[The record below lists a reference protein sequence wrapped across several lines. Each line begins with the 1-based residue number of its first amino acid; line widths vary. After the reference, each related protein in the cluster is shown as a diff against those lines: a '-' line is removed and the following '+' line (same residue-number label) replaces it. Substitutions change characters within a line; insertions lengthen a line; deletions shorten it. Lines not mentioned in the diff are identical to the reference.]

1 MVDVQDNKKLQ
12 CVILSAVGVQRG
24 NYNSIGARGFGVE
37 GKGSG
42 DGVEGFG

>member
-1 MVDVQDNKKLQ
+1 MVDVQDYKRLQ

-24 NYNSIGARGFGVE
+24 NYNSIGAKVFGVE
-37 GKGSG
+37 GRESG